1 MTQILDL
8 SHDLAPGMYTH
19 PGLPGPE
26 HEAFRSRED
35 YRRST
40 GTTFQVDRV
49 CMVGNTGTYLDSPFH
64 RFADGTDLAGVPLA
78 AVADVPLVLVD
89 ARGGRAVGAD
99 VLAGALGDEDV
110 EGAAVLVRTDGDA
123 RWGSEAYAADAPFL
137 TGDAAAWLAERRPT
151 LVGIDS
157 VNIDDLDDTVRPVHT
172 TLLGAGVLVLE
183 HLTGLAALPAR
194 GARLHAVPL
203 AWHGLGTWPVRAY
216 ALVDGPA

>member
-8 SHDLAPGMYTH
+8 SHDLAPGMHTH

-40 GTTFQVDRV
+40 GTTFQIDRV

-99 VLAGALGDEDV
+99 VLAGALGDEDL
-110 EGAAVLVRTDGDA
+110 EGAAVLVRTDGDGG
-123 RWGSEAYAADAPFL
+123 WGSEAYAVEAPFL
-137 TGDAAAWLAERRPT
+137 TGDAAAWLAERRPA

-183 HLTGLAALPAR
+183 HLRGLAHLPAR

-203 AWHGLGTWPVRAY
+203 AWHGIGTWPVRAY
-216 ALVDGPA
+216 ALVADPA